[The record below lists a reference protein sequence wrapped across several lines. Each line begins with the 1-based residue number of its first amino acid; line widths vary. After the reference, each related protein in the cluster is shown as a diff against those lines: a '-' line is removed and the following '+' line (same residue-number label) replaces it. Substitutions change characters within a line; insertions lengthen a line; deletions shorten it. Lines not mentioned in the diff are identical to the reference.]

1 MRPPSAPLITVL
13 QKVGLCTNKLLI
25 KNNQTQSYSDNIL
38 TQTQKHVSKFVIVI
52 IIIAIIQILSKFVL
66 IITHRKWNQHSP
78 IGNALFTMLDK
89 VKKILTPNPDHHQNL
104 PNLTDCLLSQLKA
117 YHFFKCDRNSIHGLQ
132 LLFENFADKPT
143 SLAFGE

>member
-1 MRPPSAPLITVL
+1 
-13 QKVGLCTNKLLI
+13 
-25 KNNQTQSYSDNIL
+25 
-38 TQTQKHVSKFVIVI
+38 
-52 IIIAIIQILSKFVL
+52 
-66 IITHRKWNQHSP
+66 
-78 IGNALFTMLDK
+78 MLDK